1 MNEAEKAADAAN
13 LIDQAKTVESA
24 TEENIRKDKAA
35 ADAAAERRA
44 QAPNGQDGEEAA
56 NAVARKPGAK
66 KAGAKVPVRLLYDT
80 WGDNDQRIAAGT
92 VVDLDLDKAKELLRA
107 GKAERA
113 DPLPGE

>member
-24 TEENIRKDKAA
+24 TEENIKKDKAA

-44 QAPNGQDGEEAA
+44 QAPNGQDGEK
-56 NAVARKPGAK
+56 AVKDMAK
-66 KAGAKVPVRLLYDT
+66 KAPRKADAKVPVRLLYDT
-80 WGDNDQRIAAGT
+80 WLVADVRTAAGT
-92 VVDLDLDKAKELLRA
+92 VVDVDLEDAKQLIRS